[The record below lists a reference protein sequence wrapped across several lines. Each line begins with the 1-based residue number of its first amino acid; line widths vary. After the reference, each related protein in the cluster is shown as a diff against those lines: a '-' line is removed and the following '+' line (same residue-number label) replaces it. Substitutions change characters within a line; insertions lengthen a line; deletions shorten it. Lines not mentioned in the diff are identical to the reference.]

1 MVKWSGIQNVLEES
15 ESDVLILLDCC
26 ASGLSNT
33 DEGQPLIQ
41 STTYN

>member
-1 MVKWSGIQNVLEES
+1 MKWSGIQNALEES

-33 DEGQPLIQ
+33 DEGKRIAMPMK
-41 STTYN
+41 S